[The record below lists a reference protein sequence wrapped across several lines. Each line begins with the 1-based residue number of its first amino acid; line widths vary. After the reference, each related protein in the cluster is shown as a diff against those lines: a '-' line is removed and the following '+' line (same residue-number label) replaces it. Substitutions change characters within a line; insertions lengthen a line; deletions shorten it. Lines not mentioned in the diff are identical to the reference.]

1 MIAYDRAVTRRA
13 WQRFHLKISSV
24 WPGCYNGQVKKLL
37 LILLLTILPIQ
48 YSWSMAAVYCQ
59 HERSTSTHFGHH
71 GHQHQAQA
79 GDEDGA
85 KDKLSKHGDC
95 EVCHHAV
102 QASLPGADALLVK
115 APAVG
120 YAPPGA
126 LHYHSYIADG
136 PPRPNWS
143 FAA

>member
-1 MIAYDRAVTRRA
+1 
-13 WQRFHLKISSV
+13 
-24 WPGCYNGQVKKLL
+24 VKKLL

-59 HERSTSTHFGHH
+59 HESSKSTHFGHH

-79 GDEDGA
+79 GDDEAG
-85 KDKLSKHGDC
+85 KSKPGKLHGDC

-102 QASLPGADALLVK
+102 QASLPGAAAVLML
-115 APAVG
+115 APAAV

-143 FAA
+143 LVA

>member
-1 MIAYDRAVTRRA
+1 
-13 WQRFHLKISSV
+13 
-24 WPGCYNGQVKKLL
+24 VKKLF

-59 HERSTSTHFGHH
+59 HESSKVTHYGHH

-79 GDEDGA
+79 GDEQDHGQDQDQD
-85 KDKLSKHGDC
+85 KSKLSKHGDC

-102 QASLPGADALLVK
+102 QASVPAADAVLT
-115 APAVG
+115 APPAAS

-143 FAA
+143 FVA